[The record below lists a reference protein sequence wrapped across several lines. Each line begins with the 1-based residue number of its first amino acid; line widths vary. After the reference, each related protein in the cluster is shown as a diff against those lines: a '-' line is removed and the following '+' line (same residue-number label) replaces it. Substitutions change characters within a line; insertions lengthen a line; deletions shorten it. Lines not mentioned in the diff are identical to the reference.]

1 MSSAREA
8 RRPLL
13 AQGFNNLKARGV
25 QDILVLC
32 GDGLPGLP
40 DAVRN
45 VFPRRGCATVT
56 TRCDTAGCGGAI
68 FTGAAQY
75 EKIHPAIAAMINAY
89 GAASRRPDDSALRS
103 SRP

>member
-56 TRCDTAGCGGAI
+56 TRCDTAG
-68 FTGAAQY
+68 
-75 EKIHPAIAAMINAY
+75 
-89 GAASRRPDDSALRS
+89 SWRRHLHWGRS
-103 SRP
+103 VRKNPSSHRCHDQ